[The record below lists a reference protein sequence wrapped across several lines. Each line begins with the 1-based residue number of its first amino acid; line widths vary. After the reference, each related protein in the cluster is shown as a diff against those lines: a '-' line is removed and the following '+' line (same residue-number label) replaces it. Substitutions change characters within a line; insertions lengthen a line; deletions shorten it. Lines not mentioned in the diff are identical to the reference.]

1 MEDKKPTVDRTE
13 NNNAET
19 ETPKLDLKD
28 QAAENAEAET
38 AETAETA
45 EKAERTEKAEQA
57 EKTATAGKKPRF
69 SGAYWFTDKSA
80 EELQKQSAIRTMLT
94 VIATLL
100 QLVVLVLPQNGI
112 GYITEKLPSYAF
124 AYMCAVFVMLFTAV
138 FVIIMNF
145 YRYKLRKRIPK
156 EYAPRRGFKRR
167 SFFGAEALVATTAIL
182 TIMEI
187 SFVCLSYDGFG
198 LLGVFLCALS
208 TAAAVWARMT
218 TVFVLKDAAYAP
230 AIGETVEAK
239 PDEPKKEDK
248 AEK

>member
-1 MEDKKPTVDRTE
+1 MALARQVMEDKKPTVDRTE

-38 AETAETA
+38 AETAE
-45 EKAERTEKAEQA
+45 KAERAEKAEQA

-145 YRYKLRKRIPK
+145 YR
-156 EYAPRRGFKRR
+156 
-167 SFFGAEALVATTAIL
+167 
-182 TIMEI
+182 
-187 SFVCLSYDGFG
+187 
-198 LLGVFLCALS
+198 
-208 TAAAVWARMT
+208 
-218 TVFVLKDAAYAP
+218 
-230 AIGETVEAK
+230 
-239 PDEPKKEDK
+239 
-248 AEK
+248 